1 MSKKQK
7 CKREEMAAR
16 MAGTIGAVAGILLG
30 VMIGN
35 RPSWA
40 AEPAN
45 AEFCTNTYQGKNI
58 VVISTFTP
66 GGGDLVA
73 RLHADMLTKYLP
85 GHPATR
91 VENVPGGSDGV
102 GSAYFARHANRDG
115 LSVLFANSNALRT
128 FVKAGKSAGY
138 DPREFRAIGSLA
150 MGHTIVVVRPNMIAN
165 TLDHSKTAA
174 AVGDTTGVRTQ
185 VPLTLIASDYLGQN
199 YRWVFGYP
207 GGAELVLALQRGEI
221 DVYGSINRG
230 DLHRLIDAKDAVP
243 VFQDGETRDRDF
255 PDTPTLT
262 ELLKQA
268 GKQLTPEDD
277 AAYKNWLAPNQAT
290 YLFMAQAGTPD
301 AIIACLRD
309 AHQAMTMD
317 PEFKS
322 RMAATLGDVWQLVP
336 GDRTE
341 EIIKDATTVSDATA
355 RRLQEIRKAHGL
367 PAE

>member
-1 MSKKQK
+1 
-7 CKREEMAAR
+7 MASR
-16 MAGTIGAVAGILLG
+16 MASLIGAFLAIFLSAV
-30 VMIGN
+30 VSS
-35 RPSWA
+35 RPSRA

-45 AEFCTNTYQGKNI
+45 AEFCAKTYQGKSI

-73 RLHADMLTKYLP
+73 RLHADMLTRYLP
-85 GHPATR
+85 GHPAAR

-102 GSAYFARHANRDG
+102 GSSYFARHATRDG
-115 LSVLFANSNALRT
+115 LWVLFANSNALRT
-128 FVKAGKSAGY
+128 FVNAGKSAGY

-150 MGHTIVVVRPNMIAN
+150 MGHTIVVVRPDAMA
-165 TLDHSKTAA
+165 TVLDRSKTPA

-207 GGAELVLALQRGEI
+207 GGAELVLAMQRGEI

-230 DLHRLIDAKDAVP
+230 DLHRLIDGKDAVP
-243 VFQDGETRDRDF
+243 FFQDGETRDRDF

-268 GKQLTPEDD
+268 GKELTPEDA
-277 AAYKNWLAPNQAT
+277 AAYNNWLAPNQAT

-301 AIIACLRD
+301 PIMACLRD
-309 AHQAMTMD
+309 AHQAMTAD
-317 PEFKS
+317 PEFKK
-322 RMAATLGDVWQLVP
+322 RMARNSGRCPGVWVS

-341 EIIKDATTVSDATA
+341 EIIKDATTVDDATT